1 MKKLF
6 LAFAAAL
13 LVSAGICNSASAQEW
28 PQRTIRIVVSFGP
41 GGGADIIGRIL
52 ADSMQK
58 KLGKPVIVENKPGA
72 GGIIG
77 NDVVAKATPDGYTL
91 GIMTAGQ
98 IIAAVTKKDM
108 PYDTNTAFAPI
119 TQVATASLMIVTR
132 PDFPASNVKEL
143 VAYAKGHPGKVVFAS
158 PASPPPSI
166 LP

>member
-1 MKKLF
+1 MNKRTA
-6 LAFAAAL
+6 AFAAAL
-13 LVSAGICNSASAQEW
+13 LAIALAGPATAQDY
-28 PQRTIRIVVSFGP
+28 PQQNIRIIVSFGP
-41 GGGADIIGRIL
+41 GGGADIIARIL

-108 PYDTNTAFAPI
+108 PYDTAALTPVA
-119 TQVATASLMIVTR
+119 QVASASLLIVTR
-132 PDFPASNVKEL
+132 ADFS
-143 VAYAKGHPGKVVFAS
+143 
-158 PASPPPSI
+158 
-166 LP
+166 